1 MDNSGEKIY
10 NVLLLSFSFM
20 FVFTGFQ
27 TCGMVEQTVLNSYI
41 NDTKDIHG
49 QPTYHGDG
57 YTSLAIIYTVFA
69 FSNWLAPSVVSIIGS
84 KYSMMIGATLY
95 VLYLATFIKPL
106 TWTLY
111 LGSVLIGIGGAV
123 LWTGQGVFLTKN
135 STSDTMGRNSGIFWA
150 ILQGSCL
157 IGNMYVFFAWQG
169 ITNIGDSQRIPLY
182 IGLTAISAFGV
193 VCMAFLKTKN
203 HTESLENDLEVSE
216 NTESNNETENKPLLE
231 ENEEGSKLEEAYSMF
246 KKSIRLLTT
255 KNMILLSVTFFY
267 TGLELTFFS
276 GVYSTAVGA
285 TKQFGSDSDRL
296 VGLVGIMIGIGEIVG
311 GLTFGIFGKKTVKY
325 GRDPIILMGG
335 VLHFVAF
342 FLIFLNL
349 PSDAPIA
356 KDGTMNTGYIT
367 PISELAIACGFLLG
381 FCDACYNTQCISLIG
396 VTYPNNSAEAFA
408 VFKFMQCLA
417 AAAGFFYSSYLQLQ
431 YQLLILVLF
440 NFAGM
445 LSFITVE
452 TRLKHENKILSNHH
466 DVPE

>member
-1 MDNSGEKIY
+1 MDNSNEKMY

-41 NDTKDIHG
+41 NDTKDVNG

-69 FSNWLAPSVVSIIGS
+69 FSNWLAPSVVSVIGS
-84 KYSMMIGATLY
+84 KYSMMIGASLY
-95 VLYLATFIKPL
+95 VLYVATFIKPL

-135 STSDTMGRNSGIFWA
+135 STSNTMGRNSGIFWA

-182 IGLTAISAFGV
+182 IGLTAISGLGV

-203 HTESLENDLEVSE
+203 NTESLENDPEVSE
-216 NTESNNETENKPLLE
+216 NTESNNETEDKPLLE
-231 ENEEGSKLEEAYSMF
+231 ENKKSSKLGEAYSMF
-246 KKSIRLLTT
+246 KKSIRLLGT
-255 KNMILLSVTFFY
+255 KNMMLLSVTFFY

-356 KDGTMNTGYIT
+356 KDGTMSTGYIT

-396 VTYPNNSAEAFA
+396 VTYPDNSAEAFA

-431 YQLLILVLF
+431 YQLLILVSF

-452 TRLKHENKILSNHH
+452 TRLKHENKILLNHH

>member
-1 MDNSGEKIY
+1 MDNSNEKMY

-41 NDTKDIHG
+41 NDTKDVHG

-69 FSNWLAPSVVSIIGS
+69 FSNWLAPSVVSVIGS
-84 KYSMMIGATLY
+84 KYSMMIGASLY
-95 VLYLATFIKPL
+95 VLYVATFIKPL

-135 STSDTMGRNSGIFWA
+135 STSNTMGRNSGIFWA

-182 IGLTAISAFGV
+182 IGLTAISGLGV

-203 HTESLENDLEVSE
+203 NTESLENDPEVSE
-216 NTESNNETENKPLLE
+216 NTESNNETEDKPLLE
-231 ENEEGSKLEEAYSMF
+231 ENKKSSKLGEAYSMF
-246 KKSIRLLTT
+246 KKSIRLLGT
-255 KNMILLSVTFFY
+255 KNMMLLSVTFFY

-356 KDGTMNTGYIT
+356 KDGTMSTGYIT

-396 VTYPNNSAEAFA
+396 VTYPDNSAEAFA

-431 YQLLILVLF
+431 YQLLILVSF

-452 TRLKHENKILSNHH
+452 TRLKHENKILLNHH